1 MLFMIHVVLF
11 GPPGCGK
18 GTQAKILKKNLGF
31 IHLSTGVMFRH
42 HIKCKTNLGKIVRYY
57 LKQGLL
63 VPDHI
68 TINML
73 NVEIKK
79 NISSRGIIYDGY
91 PRTKNQVSSL
101 DKILKEK
108 SIGKIDVIFYFSIEK
123 KLLINR
129 LLNRGKTSYRDD
141 DTDIITVQ
149 RRIEEYNKETACIW
163 NEEKW
168 KNIIVNVPASSSIEN
183 VSLFIKKKIM
193 NFF

>member
-1 MLFMIHVVLF
+1 MIHVVLF

-18 GTQAKILKKNLGF
+18 GTQAKILKKKFGF

-57 LKQGLL
+57 LNQGLL
-63 VPDHI
+63 VPDKI

-79 NISSRGIIYDGY
+79 YVSSRGIIYDGY
-91 PRTKNQVSSL
+91 PRTKNQVFSL
-101 DKILKEK
+101 EKILKEK

-123 KLLINR
+123 NLLINR
-129 LLNRGKTSYRDD
+129 LLKRGQVSYRDD
-141 DTDIITVQ
+141 DTNIITVQ

-163 NEEKW
+163 NEKKW
-168 KNIIVNVPASSSIEN
+168 KNIIVKVKASSSIEN
-183 VSLFIKKKIM
+183 VSLFIEKKIM

>member
-1 MLFMIHVVLF
+1 MIHVVLF

-18 GTQAKILKKNLGF
+18 GTQAKILKKKFGF

-42 HIKCKTNLGKIVRYY
+42 HIKCKTNLGKIVHYY
-57 LKQGLL
+57 LNQGLL

-101 DKILKEK
+101 EKILKEK
-108 SIGKIDVIFYFSIEK
+108 SLGKIDVIFYFSIEK
-123 KLLINR
+123 SLLINR
-129 LLNRGKTSYRDD
+129 LLNRGKITYRDD
-141 DTDIITVQ
+141 DTDLITVQ

-168 KNIIVNVPASSSIEN
+168 KNIIVNVTATSSIKN
-183 VSLFIKKKIM
+183 VSLFIENKIM